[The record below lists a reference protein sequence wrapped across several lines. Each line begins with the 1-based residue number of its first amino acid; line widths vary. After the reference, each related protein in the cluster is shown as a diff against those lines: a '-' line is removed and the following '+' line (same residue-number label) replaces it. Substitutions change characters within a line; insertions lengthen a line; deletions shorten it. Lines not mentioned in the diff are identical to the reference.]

1 MVSLISYGLHVNRKL
16 VWVKL
21 YTSPFSRSYILY
33 WMFLVLGCYHTWKQ
47 YITVQLPSRFEEQL
61 MAKVLVCA
69 SFIELVLN
77 AVVVLQAAYMV
88 VDHYVLT
95 DGDSHC
101 MCLFNVGKGLK
112 KLLSRRLSVWLY
124 SFLDS
129 V

>member
-1 MVSLISYGLHVNRKL
+1 MVSLISYGLLVNRKL

-21 YTSPFSRSYILY
+21 YVSPFSRSYILY
-33 WMFLVLGCYHTWKQ
+33 WMFPVFGCYHTWKQ
-47 YITVQLPSRFEEQL
+47 YITVQIPGRFDEQL
-61 MAKVLVCA
+61 MAKVLVCR
-69 SFIELVLN
+69 SFIEFALN
-77 AVVVLQAAYMV
+77 VVVVWQAAYTV